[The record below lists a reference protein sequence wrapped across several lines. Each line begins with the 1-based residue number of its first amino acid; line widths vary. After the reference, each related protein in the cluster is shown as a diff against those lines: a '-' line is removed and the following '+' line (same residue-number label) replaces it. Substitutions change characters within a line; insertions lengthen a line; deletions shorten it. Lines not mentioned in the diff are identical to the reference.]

1 MGFLQDM
8 IYKTFLR
15 SFINAMCVTHESL
28 VKFSN
33 VDQIPKNKVIFF
45 VSLFNILLSFQI
57 PSKIKG

>member
-33 VDQIPKNKVIFF
+33 VDQIP
-45 VSLFNILLSFQI
+45 LFNILLFFQI
-57 PSKIKG
+57 PSKIKR